1 MARSGARR
9 CRVRRLS
16 NSAWGFGRSRATLC
30 AVIVAA
36 AAHGHV
42 QEVGSVLAA
51 GTFNDPENARIIW
64 LMAGG
69 LLALGVLV
77 ALGTIWWWRSSRV
90 EHPALGPLEV
100 MGSRSWWKGDYS
112 TRRRSLEAA
121 RPTGAEPAGASARMT
136 GDPVDLEAAA
146 LASPSHFDDLQELP
160 TSAEAVA
167 EPISDAELAEAYAE
181 LELELAAAEL
191 VDVEVAEVDPA
202 EVDPAEVDSAD
213 VAPADLDGAEPSVES
228 AAVTDV
234 EVRDPDFSEVEST
247 EVVSTETADPEPVVD
262 ERPLGDADDTSVS
275 AEVPRPID
283 PLLRL
288 NSE

>member
-1 MARSGARR
+1 M
-9 CRVRRLS
+9 
-16 NSAWGFGRSRATLC
+16 
-30 AVIVAA
+30 
-36 AAHGHV
+36 
-42 QEVGSVLAA
+42 LAA

-69 LLALGVLV
+69 LLVLGLLV
-77 ALGTIWWWRSSRV
+77 AVGTIWWWRSSRV

-121 RPTGAEPAGASARMT
+121 RPTGAEPAGALAPMS

-146 LASPSHFDDLQELP
+146 NASPSHFDDLLDLP
-160 TSAEAVA
+160 TSAADDA

-191 VDVEVAEVDPA
+191 ADVEVAEVDPG
-202 EVDPAEVDSAD
+202 EVDPSEVDAAD
-213 VAPADLDGAEPSVES
+213 VAPANLDGVEPAVES
-228 AAVTDV
+228 AALTDV
-234 EVRDPDFSEVEST
+234 EVSDPDSSEAESE
-247 EVVSTETADPEPVVD
+247 EVVSTETADLEPVVD
-262 ERPLGDADDTSVS
+262 EPPLGDADDTSVS